1 MGQKSLM
8 IRFTGAKELELYEWL
23 RRENYET
30 GLAMAE
36 IMRRG
41 LELYKEKAEDNI
53 EKKRKTRL

>member
-36 IMRRG
+36 ICRRG
-41 LELYKEKAEDNI
+41 LELYKQSMRDKVTESKSQ
-53 EKKRKTRL
+53 